1 MNKNE
6 LKSKLQKLGI
16 EKNMKILLHV
26 SLSKIGHLDN
36 GPETLIESIEELISP
51 YGILAM
57 PAFNSYGNY
66 KPHLSIVNDY
76 FKNQD
81 DVICTNQIIARFA
94 VWGSQKEKIASNIE
108 YTEDS
113 LSFEYGEKSTLA
125 RLYEN
130 NGWSLFLGADYSTCT
145 ILHLAENRALWPS
158 KVIFTEEYKSSNGKV
173 IPFHDVV
180 YQDED
185 FNQIG
190 SDFEKEFQNNITV
203 FHSGRIGNA
212 ECKLINQKVFV
223 DFAVNWMNKNR
234 T

>member
-36 GPETLIESIEELISP
+36 GPETLIESIKELISP

-66 KPHLSIVNDY
+66 KPNLSIVNDY
-76 FKNQD
+76 FKNQYE
-81 DVICTNQIIARFA
+81 VICTNQIIARFA

-108 YTEDS
+108 YNEDS

-125 RLYEN
+125 RLYES
-130 NGWSLFLGADYSTCT
+130 NGWSLFLGTDYSTCT
-145 ILHLAENRALWPS
+145 ILHLAENRASWPS
-158 KVIFTEEYKSSNGKV
+158 KIIFTEEYKSSDGKV

>member
-66 KPHLSIVNDY
+66 KPNLSIVNDY
-76 FKNQD
+76 FKNQYE
-81 DVICTNQIIARFA
+81 VICTNQIIARFA

-108 YTEDS
+108 YNEDS
-113 LSFEYGEKSTLA
+113 LSFEYGEKSILA

-130 NGWSLFLGADYSTCT
+130 NGWSLFLGTDYSTCT
-145 ILHLAENRALWPS
+145 ILHLAENRA
-158 KVIFTEEYKSSNGKV
+158 
-173 IPFHDVV
+173 
-180 YQDED
+180 
-185 FNQIG
+185 
-190 SDFEKEFQNNITV
+190 
-203 FHSGRIGNA
+203 
-212 ECKLINQKVFV
+212 
-223 DFAVNWMNKNR
+223 
-234 T
+234 